1 MELFEEIAQLVKEE
15 LGISDIVKAVTN
27 DIMATIIKDKKRK
40 PLFKNKRSGVI
51 KDFNLFGKSTTIVYD
66 IYFVKDK
73 SEIDSLGL
81 FNLGSHNGT
90 TNTLKTTLIFVRN
103 ENRYIDLEGT
113 LQHEVEHAYQE
124 SRSGK
129 PLLTPKNAGIYIKA
143 NGLMTSSD
151 QYEKLV
157 GWTLYL
163 ANRFEKDG
171 KMNGLYKEIMD
182 NWGKTPID
190 AVKETNTYRN
200 ISAIKS
206 YVNDETSTVKEKI
219 EDVCQKNFNRHYKW
233 WWNIASKVVSA
244 YTNKIG
250 KIIAKVEKDREGD
263 LIDHNGLIAPLKK
276 VNKENES

>member
-1 MELFEEIAQLVKEE
+1 MELFEEITQLVKEE
-15 LGISDIVKAVTN
+15 LGISDTVKAVTN
-27 DIMATIIKDKKRK
+27 DIMAAIMKDKKGK

-51 KDFNLFGKSTTIVYD
+51 KDFDLFGKSTRIDYD
-66 IYFVKDK
+66 VYFVKDK

-81 FNLGSHNGT
+81 SSLGLYNGT
-90 TNTLKTTLIFVRN
+90 INTLKTTLVYVRN
-103 ENRYIDLEGT
+103 ENRYIDLDGT

-129 PLLTPKNAGIYIKA
+129 PLVSPKSADIYIKA
-143 NGLMTSSD
+143 DRLLASSD

-190 AVKETNTYRN
+190 VVKETNIYRN
-200 ISAIKS
+200 ISAING
-206 YVNDETSTVKEKI
+206 YVNDEDSTVKGKI

-233 WWNIASKVVSA
+233 WRNIASKVVSA

-250 KIIAKVEKDREGD
+250 KIIAKAEKDREGD
-263 LIDHNGLIAPLKK
+263 LIDHNGLIVPLKK
-276 VNKENES
+276 